1 MSYLPYSAWRDEQLT
16 RHTMT
21 VDGSDVSYWCS
32 QARPHHQTLLFVH
45 GISGDHNGLVPL
57 AREFSDT
64 YNIVLIEL
72 PGHGE
77 SQRQKLHNAHDLQA
91 WFELA
96 HEELTNH
103 TVKIDWIIAHS
114 FGCSAVVK
122 TAKAKV
128 ILLCPVTTP
137 SGLYR
142 QYARITKQLAPFWA
156 LFYSWRIFVWLRGTT
171 LQKVRTRQASRRIRW
186 AGFQSR
192 ASYAQIIYQAR
203 LIDIILDT
211 AAYQHVTENVALVIC
226 GLEDTTA
233 AQRDSAEL
241 EPIFPHSRIEFL
253 RGGHLLPI
261 ETPERVA
268 EQIKQI
274 L

>member
-1 MSYLPYSAWRDEQLT
+1 MSRQPYSAWRDKHLQ
-16 RHTMT
+16 RYTMS
-21 VDGSDVSYWCS
+21 VDGADVSYWCS
-32 QARPHHQTLLFVH
+32 QAQPHRKTLLFVH

-57 AREFSDT
+57 AREFDDT
-64 YNIVLIEL
+64 HNIVLIEL

-77 SQRQKLHNAHDLQA
+77 SQRQELHNAHDLQE
-91 WFELA
+91 WFEHA
-96 HEELTNH
+96 HAELIRH

-114 FGCSAVVK
+114 FGCSAVVR
-122 TAKAKV
+122 TLKAKV
-128 ILLCPVTTP
+128 ILLCPVPSP

-142 QYARITKQLAPFWA
+142 QYARITKKLAPFWA
-156 LFYSWRIFVWLRGTT
+156 LFYSWKMFVWLRGTT
-171 LQKVRTRQASRRIRW
+171 LQKVRTRQAGRRIRW

-192 ASYAQIIYQAR
+192 ASYTQIVYQAR
-203 LIDIILDT
+203 LIDIVLDT
-211 AAYQHVTENVALVIC
+211 AAYESVSGNVELVIC

-233 AQRDSAEL
+233 AERDSAEL
-241 EPIFPHSRIEFL
+241 EPIFPKSRIEFL

-261 ETPERVA
+261 ETPGRVA

>member
-1 MSYLPYSAWRDEQLT
+1 MSHLPYSVWRDKHLQ
-16 RHTMT
+16 RHTMS
-21 VDGSDVSYWCS
+21 VDGAEVSYWCS
-32 QARPHHQTLLFVH
+32 RAQPHRKTLLFVH

-57 AREFSDT
+57 AREFDDT
-64 YNIVLIEL
+64 HNIVLIEL

-77 SQRQKLHNAHDLQA
+77 SQRQELHNAHDLQA
-91 WFELA
+91 WFEHA
-96 HEELTNH
+96 YDELTRH

-122 TAKAKV
+122 TFRAKV
-128 ILLCPVTTP
+128 ILLCPVPSP

-156 LFYSWRIFVWLRGTT
+156 LFYSWKMFVWLRGTT
-171 LQKVRTRQASRRIRW
+171 LQKVRTRQAGRRIRW

-192 ASYAQIIYQAR
+192 ASYTQIIYQAR
-203 LIDIILDT
+203 LVDIVLDT
-211 AAYQHVTENVALVIC
+211 AAYKNVSGNVEMVIC

-233 AQRDSAEL
+233 AERDSAEL
-241 EPIFPHSRIEFL
+241 EPIFAKSRIEFL

-261 ETPERVA
+261 ETPGRVA